1 MWPELLAA
9 AVTLT
14 APQQVAPPE
23 FRADVRVIRVDVSVV
38 DGSGRAVAGLGLED
52 FEVREDGRPVE
63 LSYFEAVSRGGI
75 RGIAPG
81 DVVTAATHVPARR
94 VVILVDTTPLTPA
107 QLRRAQRS
115 VADFVRDADR
125 ADWLQIVNLGTG
137 RGVGGWVDEERE
149 HLAAAA
155 LRLRRGGAF
164 WGDPVEDLAIQE
176 RVEIASADA
185 SESWTGGRFL
195 SVFARSAGLI
205 GDLEALLVQLSALEG
220 RKAVVLVS
228 PGFPQLRDLD
238 DRLERVASLAR
249 EAAAAVYYVD
259 VSALDGLLP
268 APGERMRPVFEMLWA
283 RSGGAQDLAE
293 ATGGFTYRLNNN
305 LIPAL
310 DQVADEMG
318 TYYVLGYTP
327 SRPDDGRFRRVE
339 VKVLAKGLRARTKKG
354 YIAGPRQGF

>member
-1 MWPELLAA
+1 MWPQLLSA
-9 AVTLT
+9 AVALSAT
-14 APQQVAPPE
+14 QQPAPPE
-23 FRADVRVIRVDVSVV
+23 FRSDVRVIRLDVSVV
-38 DGSGRAVAGLGLED
+38 GSRGRAVAGLGIGD

-63 LSYFEAVSRGGI
+63 ITYFEAVDRDGVRGV
-75 RGIAPG
+75 APG
-81 DVVTAATHVPARR
+81 DVVTADSRPPPRR
-94 VVILVDTTPLTPA
+94 VVILVDTTRLTPA
-107 QLRRAQRS
+107 QLRRAQNA
-115 VADFVRDADR
+115 VAAFVRRADG
-125 ADWLQIVNLGTG
+125 ADWLQVVDLGTG
-137 RGVGGWVDEERE
+137 RGVSGWVEEERE
-149 HLAAAA
+149 HLAASA

-164 WGDPVEDLAIQE
+164 WGDPAEELGIEE
-176 RVEIASADA
+176 RVEIASAET

-220 RKAVVLVS
+220 RKAVALVS
-228 PGFPQLRDLD
+228 PGFPQLRNLE

-259 VSALDGLLP
+259 VAALDGL
-268 APGERMRPVFEMLWA
+268 APEPGVRLRPVFETLWR

-305 LIPAL
+305 LAPAL
-310 DQVADEMG
+310 AQVAEEMG

-339 VKVLAKGLRARTKKG
+339 VKVRAKGLSARTKKG
-354 YIAGPRQGF
+354 YLAGPRRGF